1 MFIIFV
7 CYYHRTNNYYKVLFI
22 IHHNV
27 ELGIEVVKNL
37 KMKNDKK
44 EIISL
49 PDDEF
54 HIGITM
60 AGAVSA
66 GCYTAGVMD
75 YLFEI
80 LDLWEKGKNNELPED
95 FKGVNLD
102 LIPKHK
108 VIIDAMGGTSAG
120 GMTTMMA
127 AIYALRG
134 KINPVNNP
142 NSNPTEKKDNVMYD
156 SWVLM
161 GEEEGGAPLL
171 SKLFNTSDL
180 DKTKKVQSLLN
191 SQFIDEICENAFYD
205 DGKPKNKFPYISD
218 QLEIILA
225 HTMLRSVPLEVDFN
239 TPSSK
244 LRKKKE
250 NVTHSSFDHFTVS
263 HYKLDYD
270 ENLHENKYLP
280 LKPFDPVDSKVM
292 KLATMATGAFPIGLK
307 FREFFNNELS
317 RLYIKNTTE
326 KIIFNRFG
334 DELYQNEPDLQL
346 NNVPDPFPFVSV
358 DGGAINNEPFGEV
371 LDVLKKRYP
380 KKEINEPHKYGLVM
394 IDPFPDKPDKEV
406 YKQPEDVFSV
416 VPAIIGTLWD
426 QSKVKRGEMLDSYS
440 SDYLMGQIFPVKRK
454 GNIKEDHPIA
464 CGAAMAFSG
473 MLDIKFRHHDFFLG
487 RDNARNFFSTYFTL
501 PCKMETEIVKGK
513 VEFKK
518 PYKIIEAHPIH
529 KNWTS
534 EMIDIFEIR
543 SEKKDEGILLLP
555 IIPDLYKLK
564 EELNDIN
571 RNPFAHSV
579 QEMPK
584 FNPQGLFA
592 LESKMQQRFKK
603 ILELSFEKMKNG
615 KPEKESKLTEKWL
628 NKYYENNWW
637 TRLKSWIG
645 SGILIML
652 FKLNKDKLANRMT
665 QSAIKWVL
673 KELEKKNL
681 LKESE

>member
-1 MFIIFV
+1 ME
-7 CYYHRTNNYYKVLFI
+7 NQ
-22 IHHNV
+22 
-27 ELGIEVVKNL
+27 
-37 KMKNDKK
+37 NDKK
-44 EIISL
+44 ISI

-66 GCYTAGVMD
+66 GCYTAGAMD

-80 LDLWEKGKNNELPED
+80 LDLWEKAKKNELPED

-142 NSNPTEKKDNVMYD
+142 QLNPAEKKDNVMYD

-161 GEEEGGAPLL
+161 GEKPGEESLI
-171 SKLFNTSDL
+171 SKLFDVSDL
-180 DKTKKVQSLLN
+180 EKSNKIQSLLN
-191 SQFIDEICENAFYD
+191 SDFIEEICENAFYD

-270 ENLHENKYLP
+270 ETLHENKYLP
-280 LKPFDPVDSKVM
+280 LNPFNPVVSKVM

-326 KIIFNRFG
+326 KMIFNRFG
-334 DELYQNEPDLQL
+334 DNEYQNEPDLQL
-346 NNVPDPFPFVSV
+346 NNFPDPFPFVSV

-371 LDVLKKRYP
+371 LGVLKDRYG
-380 KKEINEPHKYGLVM
+380 KKEINEPYKYGLVM
-394 IDPFPDKPDKEV
+394 IDPFPDKPDKKK

-416 VPAIIGTLWD
+416 VPAIIGTLWN

-440 SDYLMGQIFPVKRK
+440 SDYLMGQIFPVKWK
-454 GNIKEDHPIA
+454 HNIKEDHPIA

-487 RDNARNFFSTYFTL
+487 RDNARNFFQTFFTL
-501 PCKMETEIVKGK
+501 QCKMETEIVKGK

-534 EMIDIFEIR
+534 EMIDIFKIR

-555 IIPDLYKLK
+555 IIPDLYRLK
-564 EELNDIN
+564 EKVEKTNK
-571 RNPFAHSV
+571 NPLKHSV
-579 QEMPK
+579 ENWPQY
-584 FNPQGLFA
+584 NPQNLFA
-592 LESKMQQRFKK
+592 LEGKMQERFKK
-603 ILELSFEKMKNG
+603 ILELSIQKMTENESG
-615 KPEKESKLTEKWL
+615 KENTITGKWL
-628 NKYYENNWW
+628 EQYYEKNLW
-637 TRLKSWIG
+637 TKFKSWVG
-645 SGILIML
+645 SNFLLLIYCV
-652 FKLNKDKLANRMT
+652 NKDKIANRLT

-673 KELEKKNL
+673 KELEEKDL
-681 LKESE
+681 LKDTK